1 MVDEQQ
7 GRGQSAELTA
17 GTGFTFEDT
26 VVAVYLSALL
36 EENTAPALPGRI
48 VVRVMTQQASYGES
62 LDDLIVDA
70 CGADGEEVR
79 LSLQV
84 KRKLV
89 ISAAQTN
96 TDFREI
102 IQNSYITLNKPNF
115 RDGRDRVGGAT
126 GTISDD
132 SKRRLE
138 TICEWARDCASTVSF
153 FAKFSEGTSN
163 KKHRDI
169 IDFIKIILQDK
180 LNCDNEGAEIH
191 RLLRHFVLL
200 RFDLLHEG
208 SIDEFNV
215 IARLRNQLHTDH
227 AERAFDLW
235 TRLRMIARESAG
247 RSPEFQRHNL
257 INRFY
262 GSFRFAGSVSLQ
274 KDLRCLSEEA
284 RLALAEIAN
293 DVDGV
298 KVSRHKVVEKVKN
311 CLEKYKFVQISG
323 LPGTGKSAIFRELAE
338 NYTCDGSVLV
348 LKADRLS
355 GSTWSA
361 YARSIGLSAVEIEL
375 MLVEIAATGVSILF
389 IDGLDRIEVVNR
401 GIVLDIVNTILRS
414 PTLNQNWR
422 IVATLRDRGLE
433 PLRTWLP
440 TALFQDNR
448 IATVEVQPFDD
459 EESQTLATEKPALH
473 YLLFSEERVR
483 EIARRPFFANV
494 LAKAIASQTN
504 ESPSVPG
511 SEIDLINTWWKYG
524 GYNTES
530 SRLLHCQRTLIQLSQ
545 SGANTLGRR
554 IRVDNFD
561 LDAITQL
568 KHDGI
573 LRDTKVG
580 HSVEFAH
587 DIFFEW
593 SFVQFLIDR
602 EENWLEEIQA
612 VGEPPVLGRVI
623 ELLSQSSY
631 LNDDNWGLHLER
643 IESSS
648 LRSQWLRAWLLGP
661 LSIPS
666 FLDRESVFAATV
678 FSTSGQR
685 LQKLV
690 VWLQAEKTIANP
702 SVLDGTVTVGEL
714 SRHEIIKFADLLAWP
729 SDFATWMRCCN
740 WFLNKIELFPVEVIP
755 DLISVFE
762 VWQNALADIP
772 NPTSRRIITK
782 VKEWLEDI
790 EDYCHSEQ
798 YDNERGQWTNIRN
811 GLEELEKRLR
821 SLLLRSARIFT
832 IDMNNY
838 LSRVISRKRLRISI
852 FQQLI
857 QFSPILVT
865 THSNKLVDISLSV
878 MRDRLPG
885 EVAKYPP
892 GIRRKT
898 TQDFSSHDWQKLAIF
913 SPQNCFFPASP
924 LREPFAALFQN
935 APHEAQR
942 LVRDLTNHAIT
953 AWGQLFKLDW
963 ERRSTPIPLVLD
975 FPWGQQSFWGDTSV
989 YQWFRG
995 YQAPDAV
1002 ESGLMALENWA
1013 FSEVENGRD
1022 IDEVIS
1028 DVVVGHQ
1035 SCAILGIAVALAL
1048 NSNHVSPTTLTLVTS
1063 QRLWQQDCYRW
1074 QQDTTSKANLIG
1086 FYQSDL
1092 KHAEAVRE
1100 SNNRNVRR
1108 IDLRCFSTL
1117 FVLNSDEEL
1126 RIIAQNAIQSF
1137 PDLLPFEFE
1146 EERQDEIHIKYL
1158 LQRAEIWAEC
1168 GKNENYSKTLVDDGS
1183 AIQIE
1188 LKNPKL
1194 EEPNMLKMSQ
1204 NAALYLERLR
1214 ILNWVHDC
1222 FEHNCL
1228 SEAIPLSEAIE
1239 IVKSFDTG
1247 DLFFKPH
1254 TIRDFEEQ
1262 RPSAV
1267 AGVAA
1272 VVLCFSIDLA
1282 DDDLRWAQNIIFQ
1295 AVETPESQENMWRAE
1310 AFVIDHPCL
1319 YAVHGLAN
1327 LLKRSISLLNAKKA
1341 LIELAGH
1348 PLEQISKA
1356 AIVSVLEMWSID
1368 SNFAWIMLDIS
1379 IRLSIGVE
1387 SHEDDCSEDDC
1398 SGEIS
1403 SDTSTHP
1410 IDDALARIEKHQ
1422 VEQVS
1427 LSQIPAP
1434 WVFAPPPPDRNPFGI
1449 YYGTRPK
1456 SNTPVWRDPDIY
1468 FRCDFLSQ
1476 VLTHIPVEAIMSDV
1490 LRRNSLLKLCD
1501 ELTNWTIER
1510 ISPSWRSGNQND
1522 RHKYSSTELFE
1533 WKSHFYKFIARVVLH
1548 IDEEETQQRFL
1559 DPVFQLDNEPAASLI
1574 KHFLSMVACSIMDAP
1589 LISPTA
1595 VSLIQLCIP
1604 HILNY
1609 RDWDIA
1615 RSRDGH
1621 LFNFDVP
1628 DIANILLFVHVERAE
1643 NSARFA
1649 NGDWYD
1655 INHVIPIIDIF
1666 VRHVGDVAGVT
1677 SRFLTLCERS
1687 LEHYP
1692 VDLFVDQILAIF
1704 SKQPGIPN
1712 GWRNSSIPSRIATLI
1727 QLFAERMQPLE
1738 IQLAQNMLR
1747 ILDILIDMG
1756 DRRAAALQTS
1766 EIFKD
1771 VRVPS

>member
-1 MVDEQQ
+1 LYCITS
-7 GRGQSAELTA
+7 GSA
-17 GTGFTFEDT
+17 
-26 VVAVYLSALL
+26 V
-36 EENTAPALPGRI
+36 
-48 VVRVMTQQASYGES
+48 
-62 LDDLIVDA
+62 
-70 CGADGEEVR
+70 
-79 LSLQV
+79 
-84 KRKLV
+84 
-89 ISAAQTN
+89 
-96 TDFREI
+96 
-102 IQNSYITLNKPNF
+102 
-115 RDGRDRVGGAT
+115 
-126 GTISDD
+126 SDD

-138 TICEWARDCASTVSF
+138 TICEWARDCASTASF

-180 LNCDNEGAEIH
+180 LNCDNEDAEIH

-208 SIDEFNV
+208 SIDESNV
-215 IARLRNQLHTDH
+215 IARLRNQLHADH

-235 TRLRMIARESAG
+235 TRLRIIARESAG

-257 INRFY
+257 LNRFY
-262 GSFRFAGSVSLQ
+262 GSFRFAGSASLQ
-274 KDLRCLSEEA
+274 KNTRCLSEEA

-678 FSTSGQR
+678 FSTPGQR

-702 SVLDGTVTVGEL
+702 SVLDGTVTVGQL
-714 SRHEIIKFADLLAWP
+714 SRHELIKFADLLAWP

-762 VWQNALADIP
+762 VWQNVFADIP

-782 VKEWLEDI
+782 VNEWLEDI

-798 YDNERGQWTNIRN
+798 YNYERGQWTNIRD

-821 SLLLRSARIFT
+821 NLVLRSARIFT

-953 AWGQLFKLDW
+953 AWCQLFELDW

-1013 FSEVENGRD
+1013 FSEVEKGRD
-1022 IDEVIS
+1022 VDEVIS

-1035 SCAILGIAVALAL
+1035 SCAILGIAVALAF

-1063 QRLWQQDCYRW
+1063 QHLWQWDFYRFA
-1074 QQDTTSKANLIG
+1074 QNGSQVNQMG
-1086 FYQSDL
+1086 FHRESDL
-1092 KHAEAVRE
+1092 KHAEAVRA
-1100 SNNRNVRR
+1100 SNDRNIRR
-1108 IDLRCFSTL
+1108 LDLRCFSTL

-1126 RIIAQNAIQSF
+1126 RILAQTAIQSF
-1137 PDLLPFEFE
+1137 PDRLPFEFE
-1146 EERQDEIHIKYL
+1146 EERQDETHIKWL
-1158 LQRAEIWAEC
+1158 TQRAEIWAEC
-1168 GKNENYSKTLVDDGS
+1168 GKNENYNATPIEDGS

-1188 LKNPKL
+1188 LKNPRT
-1194 EEPNMLKMSQ
+1194 EEPDFLRMFQSVSLQ
-1204 NAALYLERLR
+1204 AERLR

-1222 FEHNCL
+1222 FKHNCL
-1228 SEAIPLSEAIE
+1228 SESLPLSEAIE
-1239 IVKSFDTG
+1239 IVKSFNHG
-1247 DLFFKPH
+1247 NLFVEPH
-1254 TIRDFEEQ
+1254 AMWNFEEQ

-1272 VVLCFSIDLA
+1272 VTLCFSIDLA
-1282 DDDLRWAQNIIFQ
+1282 DADLTWAQNVIFQ
-1295 AVETPESQENMWRAE
+1295 AAETPESQENMWRAE
-1310 AFVIDHPCL
+1310 ALVIDHPCL

-1327 LLKRSISLLNAKKA
+1327 LFKRSVSRLDAKKA
-1341 LIELAGH
+1341 LVELAGH

-1368 SNFAWIMLDIS
+1368 SNFALIMLDLS
-1379 IRLSIGVE
+1379 IRLSICVR
-1387 SHEDDCSEDDC
+1387 SYEDDYSSEIISEASNNAIDNAIDQIDLY
-1398 SGEIS
+1398 EI
-1403 SDTSTHP
+1403 TEVVLST
-1410 IDDALARIEKHQ
+1410 
-1422 VEQVS
+1422 
-1427 LSQIPAP
+1427 IPDP
-1434 WVFAPPPPDRNPFGI
+1434 WVFALPLPSRDPFGT
-1449 YYGTRPK
+1449 YGAQPK
-1456 SNTPVWRDPDIY
+1456 STNPIWRDPDIF
-1468 FRCDFLSQ
+1468 FRCDFFSP
-1476 VLTHIPVEAIMSDV
+1476 VLAHIPIEAIMSDS
-1490 LRRNSLLKLCD
+1490 LQRDSLLKLCD
-1501 ELTNWTIER
+1501 ELVTWTIEK
-1510 ISPSWRSGNQND
+1510 ISPSWVSENEKVQ
-1522 RHKYSSTELFE
+1522 HKYSSTELVE
-1533 WKSHFYKFIARVVLH
+1533 WKSDLYHFLGKVALNL
-1548 IDEEETQQRFL
+1548 DDKKTQKRFL
-1559 DPVFQLDNEPAASLI
+1559 NPVFQLDDKPAASII
-1574 KHFLSMVACSIMDAP
+1574 KPFLNILVCSIMDSS
-1589 LISPTA
+1589 IVSTTA
-1595 VSLIQLCIP
+1595 LSLIKICIP
-1604 HILNY
+1604 HILQY

-1615 RSRDGH
+1615 RNRDGR
-1621 LFNFDVP
+1621 LFDFDIP
-1628 DIANILLFVHVERAE
+1628 DIAKILLFIHVERAD

-1649 NGDWYD
+1649 NGDWRD

-1687 LEHYP
+1687 IEYYP
-1692 VDLFVDQILAIF
+1692 ADLFVDQILAIF